1 MNLMVNNLLGINSQA
16 KNRFLFMDLWR
27 ILAIVNMLIYQ
38 ICYTIYILQGQDP
51 SWLVNPWVQLWQKY
65 IVASF
70 IILSGM
76 ALSLGKNNLVRAG
89 RFIVLGIFISV
100 LSYFFAPQQPH
111 YYGILM
117 FLGIAIAALT
127 PVLWWFKK
135 APASCGLI
143 LSGIGYELTRHL
155 SNQVIM
161 WQGKIIANLP
171 DWLYG
176 SWNAWLGMPPKD
188 FISINYVPVLPNIFL
203 FLVGFYLLRFL
214 QEHQAGQKYL
224 KISNNKSLAYLSSSS
239 LLIYLLQQPLIF
251 LGLEIK
257 KFL

>member
-1 MNLMVNNLLGINSQA
+1 
-16 KNRFLFMDLWR
+16 
-27 ILAIVNMLIYQ
+27 
-38 ICYTIYILQGQDP
+38 
-51 SWLVNPWVQLWQKY
+51 
-65 IVASF
+65 
-70 IILSGM
+70 
-76 ALSLGKNNLVRAG
+76 
-89 RFIVLGIFISV
+89 
-100 LSYFFAPQQPH
+100 
-111 YYGILM
+111 M

-143 LSGIGYELTRHL
+143 LSSIGYELTRHL

-203 FLVGFYLLRFL
+203 FLVGLYLLRFL

>member
-89 RFIVLGIFISV
+89 RFIVLGKI
-100 LSYFFAPQQPH
+100 
-111 YYGILM
+111 GR
-117 FLGIAIAALT
+117 
-127 PVLWWFKK
+127 
-135 APASCGLI
+135 ASCR
-143 LSGIGYELTRHL
+143 ER
-155 SNQVIM
+155 V
-161 WQGKIIANLP
+161 
-171 DWLYG
+171 
-176 SWNAWLGMPPKD
+176 
-188 FISINYVPVLPNIFL
+188 
-203 FLVGFYLLRFL
+203 
-214 QEHQAGQKYL
+214 
-224 KISNNKSLAYLSSSS
+224 
-239 LLIYLLQQPLIF
+239 
-251 LGLEIK
+251 
-257 KFL
+257 